1 MSRLPNAAAIVAA
14 LKASNSGP
22 LKTKALAN
30 ALKIPEAEYKK
41 FRGLLRKLESDGK
54 LYRVKGGRYAA
65 PDKIS
70 LVTGR
75 LTTIRSGDGFVRGD
89 AEGDE
94 VFVPERDL
102 DSAMDGDRVVVRIE
116 SRPKGLKPV
125 GRVIKVLERAH
136 SSIVG
141 VFHEA
146 RKVSYVSPL
155 NPKLKADV
163 TIPWGDEGAATD
175 GDVVMVTITAPGKRQ
190 HGPIGEVER
199 VLGRLD
205 DPGVDVLAILFG
217 HGLDPDFPPDVVD
230 EALRVAVS
238 PPTEVPAGREDLR
251 DLLVFT
257 IDPADARDHD
267 DALSYEALED
277 GTRIGIHIADVSHY
291 VTPGGAIDQEAL
303 KRGTSVYLV
312 DRVVPMLPHELSS
325 DVCSLRPDVDRF
337 ATTLFV
343 EFSTQGKVRAHR
355 FCRSVIRSRAK
366 LSYEMAQGV
375 LDQADGSE
383 SAPTDLD
390 LGLTEVS
397 EEVVR
402 EALLGLRSVA
412 RQLGESRA
420 ARGALDFEL
429 PEGRVILDDD
439 GIPIKVVAVERL
451 ETHRLVEAFMLL
463 ANELVARAASERKL
477 PVLYRIHEEPS
488 EEKIELLREVLT
500 RLGIK
505 LPSRVRQPAD
515 LAGALEAV
523 KDKPAEKL
531 VSTLVLRSMQ
541 RARYSATNAGHFGLA
556 LTHYA
561 HFTSPIRRYPD
572 LVTHRA
578 IIRTLIEGQA
588 PDSGLFESLEGVA
601 ERTSWR
607 EQVATTAERDS
618 IEMKKIEYLR
628 RHLGEEFDGTIT
640 GVKAFGVFV
649 LLDDVLV
656 DGLLHVNGLKDD
668 YYQFDER
675 SMSLTGA
682 RQGRVLR
689 PGDRIRV
696 QVARVD
702 KEERQVDLKLVGRPR

>member
-1 MSRLPNAAAIVAA
+1 MSKIPTSRNVLAA
-14 LKASNSGP
+14 LKASDHGP
-22 LKTKALAN
+22 LKTKALAK
-30 ALKIPEAEYKK
+30 ALNIAEPDYKR
-41 FRGLLRKLESDGK
+41 FRGLLRKMESEGK

-75 LTTIRSGDGFVRGD
+75 LSTIRSGDGFVRGD

-94 VFVPERDL
+94 VFVPQRDL

-136 SSIVG
+136 TSIVG

-146 RKVSYVSPL
+146 RKVGYVVPL
-155 NPKLKADV
+155 DPKLNTDV
-163 TIPWGDEGAATD
+163 TVPWGEERPAKD
-175 GDVVMVTITAPGKRQ
+175 GDVVMVTITAPGRRQ
-190 HGPIGEVER
+190 HGPVGEIEK

-217 HGLDPDFPPDVVD
+217 HGLNPDFPQDVVA
-230 EALRVAVS
+230 EAERVAV
-238 PPTEVPAGREDLR
+238 PPAEAVSDGREDLR

-267 DALSYEALED
+267 DALSFESLKD
-277 GTRIGIHIADVSHY
+277 GHRIGIHIADVSHY
-291 VTPGGAIDQEAL
+291 VTPGGAIDAEAL

-325 DVCSLRPDVDRF
+325 DVCSLRPGVDRY
-337 ATTLFV
+337 ATSLFV
-343 EFSTQGKVRAHR
+343 EFGADGSLRSHR
-355 FCRSVIRSRAK
+355 FLRSVIRSRAK
-366 LSYEMAQGV
+366 LSYEMAQSI
-375 LDQADGSE
+375 LDAVEKGEPITIDPASE
-383 SAPTDLD
+383 LAGASD
-390 LGLTEVS
+390 TEV
-397 EEVVR
+397 R
-402 EALLGLRSVA
+402 DALVGLSDLAGKLGKA
-412 RQLGESRA
+412 RTK
-420 ARGALDFEL
+420 RGALDFEL
-429 PEGRVILDDD
+429 PEARVILDDS
-439 GIPIKVVAVERL
+439 GVPIRVEAVERL
-451 ETHRLVEAFMLL
+451 QTHRLVEAFMLL
-463 ANELVARAASERKL
+463 ANELVAKAASEKKL
-477 PVLYRIHEEPS
+477 PVLFRIHEEPS
-488 EEKIELLREVLT
+488 PEKIEILRDVLT

-505 LPSRVRQPAD
+505 LPPKVKQPAD
-515 LAGALEAV
+515 LAAALEAV
-523 KDKPAEKL
+523 RDKPAEKL

-578 IIRTLIEGQA
+578 IIRSLIEGKA
-588 PDSGLFESLEGVA
+588 PDKGIFESLEGIA

-618 IEMKKIEYLR
+618 VEMKKIEFLR

-649 LLDDVLV
+649 LLDNVLV

-675 SMSLTGA
+675 AMALTGA

-689 PGDRIRV
+689 LGDRVRV

-702 KEERQVDLKLVGRPR
+702 KEERKVDLKLITRAR